1 MENND
6 LMQTI
11 NQLNETI
18 QILQGIVA
26 TQNATILELKQVIND
41 RLNVTVIPTEPTEVI
56 LVPSADE
63 IDHHRSKLTK
73 FQRIPFI

>member
-6 LMQTI
+6 LIQTI

-63 IDHHRSKLTK
+63 IDRHRSKFAK